1 MSKMKTYWMP
11 EQEEVIPPEP
21 NIERIPVK
29 INTKTTI
36 LIKKGCNIEEH
47 VNKFKNREI
56 SIPGHT
62 PWNQ

>member
-36 LIKKGCNIEEH
+36 LIKI
-47 VNKFKNREI
+47 
-56 SIPGHT
+56 
-62 PWNQ
+62 

>member
-1 MSKMKTYWMP
+1 MKTYRIP
-11 EQEEVIPPEP
+11 EQERGIPPEP

-29 INTKTTI
+29 INKRTTI
-36 LIKKGCNIEEH
+36 LVKKRCNIEEH

-56 SIPGHT
+56 STPGYI